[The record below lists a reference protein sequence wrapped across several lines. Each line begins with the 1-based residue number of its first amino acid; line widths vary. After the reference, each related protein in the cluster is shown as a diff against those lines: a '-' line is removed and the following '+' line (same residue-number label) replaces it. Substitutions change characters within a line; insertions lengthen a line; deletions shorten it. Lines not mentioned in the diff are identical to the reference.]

1 MLGFEL
7 KLIIEFDLLI
17 GFLGLLRWC
26 DSLYLVLM
34 MLQVLIEEIAAIV
47 YRVNDQVL
55 NKL

>member
-7 KLIIEFDLLI
+7 KLIIEFDLLT
-17 GFLGLLRWC
+17 GFLSLLWC
-26 DSLYLVLM
+26 DSLHLVLM
-34 MLQVLIEEIAAIV
+34 MLQVLIEKVASIV